1 MLDLDIAV
9 SPSHIWVTGIPNV
22 DNKFATIPHFSN
34 KINPVMWH

>member
-22 DNKFATIPHFSN
+22 DNKFATVPHFSN
-34 KINPVMWH
+34 KINPAMWH